1 MKLHETLI
9 NKLIQVYEVNAGW
22 QEQKKLRAALAAL
35 DITVYSQQSTGTDV
49 LVDAN
54 ELEQKVAK
62 PNR

>member
-9 NKLIQVYEVNAGW
+9 NKLIKVYEVNAGW

-35 DITVYSQQSTGTDV
+35 NITVYNQQSTGTDV

>member
-35 DITVYSQQSTGTDV
+35 DITEYTQQTGSEV
-49 LVDAN
+49 LVDAK
-54 ELEQKVAK
+54 ELEQKASK
-62 PNR
+62 PIG

>member
-35 DITVYSQQSTGTDV
+35 DITVYTQQTGKEV
-49 LVDAN
+49 LVDAK
-54 ELEQKVAK
+54 ELEQKASK
-62 PNR
+62 PIG

>member
-35 DITVYSQQSTGTDV
+35 NIAVYNQQSTGTDV

>member
-35 DITVYSQQSTGTDV
+35 DITVYTQQTGSEV
-49 LVDAN
+49 LVDAK
-54 ELEQKVAK
+54 ELEQKASK
-62 PNR
+62 PIG